1 MMKLTIDSDVLVYAF
16 VKPTKKIYKEQFEE
30 FAALHDKADRIY
42 KSVIRGDH
50 ELVIPSTVLIEVAI
64 VMSRMVGG
72 DIAKAVYER
81 LKGHTTEILYLNE
94 HFTTYCVDKGIKT
107 HLSGF
112 DTVVFA
118 CADYMDSKLITNDRR
133 LFRNVKKHHPG
144 TKIYFLR
151 EMDADEIEYLSI
163 V

>member
-1 MMKLTIDSDVLVYAF
+1 M
-16 VKPTKKIYKEQFEE
+16 
-30 FAALHDKADRIY
+30 
-42 KSVIRGDH
+42 
-50 ELVIPSTVLIEVAI
+50 IEVAI
-64 VMSRMVGG
+64 VMSRAVGG

-94 HFTTYCVDKGIKT
+94 NFAAYCVDRGIKT

-118 CADYMDSKLITNDRR
+118 CADYMDSAFITNDRR

-151 EMDADEIEYLSI
+151 EMDADEIEYLSM